1 MPDLFQYLCT
11 RDIGFLRITAT
22 FWGIEL
28 SSPDKKDAAGE
39 LCKKMLNQTNLQ
51 ELVNTLPPGVLDA
64 IKTITRQGGRTPWPQ
79 YIRQFGEFRVVGP
92 GSRDRKKVYQNP
104 ISIAETLVYHSFIAS
119 AIFDTSKGL
128 QEFAFIPTDL
138 LEHLRELLKIE
149 NPDMGQNTII
159 SSLGRPANAKECKY
173 IYTSSGK
180 LLDDLVT
187 LISALRLGID
197 PPALSIP
204 VPIVTDFISSAGLI
218 IGDAP
223 SPSKLKIFLELPVE
237 LALEKLGESWMES
250 ETFNELHQLKGLI
263 FEGEWQNFPQLTRQ
277 VLLNH
282 INRIPIG
289 TWWNLQTFIDD
300 MHSIYPDFQRPA
312 GDFDSWFIKRKTDGS
327 YLRGINTWYEVD
339 GALIDYLICGPM
351 HWLGKVDL
359 ASADQ
364 NGRITAFRL
373 RTNPPQRDESAKLSV
388 SSDGKIIIP
397 RFVSRLIRYQV
408 SRFCDW
414 EEEKSEEYVYR
425 ISVNSLHKATEQGLN
440 INQFL
445 NLLTKNARSELPPI
459 LVNALHRWASKGMEA
474 EIGTQ
479 IILQVKNPEVIEKL
493 QKSKASRFLG
503 DMLNPTTISIMP
515 GAKLKVIS
523 ALAEIGIL
531 TEDKIPGKS

>member
-479 IILQVKNPEVIEKL
+479 IILQVKNPEIIEKL